1 MVKLDNNEIDILKE
15 AIQLL
20 EKADCHIQM
29 TLPVGLNDTCYD
41 LHNRIDNIIDDIR
54 EIISC

>member
-1 MVKLDNNEIDILKE
+1 MVKLNDNEINTLKE

-29 TLPVGLNDTCYD
+29 TLPIEHNDMCRSINTQVND
-41 LHNRIDNIIDDIR
+41 IITYIQAV
-54 EIISC
+54 ISC